1 MNKAFA
7 EAYFSDGNAVGH
19 TVVMGDSIRIVGQVG
34 DVPIGNVDEHIPPTM
49 YVPFSQDP
57 ETYMN
62 MAIRSR
68 RDVGDLSR
76 ELNRVVEQM
85 APGAGVIHPVA
96 MDQLITESA
105 SVFMRRFPLLL
116 IGAFAAAT
124 LVLALVGVYGVVSYS
139 VTQRTRE
146 LGIRVALGAQT
157 RSLVLLVVRHGA
169 WMALAGVTI
178 GIAAALV
185 LGRFVA
191 GMLYGVGARDPATL
205 AFVGLILGAA
215 AVAATIV
222 PARRATKVDP
232 AVALQSE

>member
-1 MNKAFA
+1 
-7 EAYFSDGNAVGH
+7 
-19 TVVMGDSIRIVGQVG
+19 
-34 DVPIGNVDEHIPPTM
+34 
-49 YVPFSQDP
+49 
-57 ETYMN
+57 
-62 MAIRSR
+62 
-68 RDVGDLSR
+68 
-76 ELNRVVEQM
+76 
-85 APGAGVIHPVA
+85 
-96 MDQLITESA
+96 
-105 SVFMRRFPLLL
+105 LLL

-139 VTQRTRE
+139 VAQRTRE

-169 WMALAGVTI
+169 WMATAGVGI
-178 GIAAALV
+178 GVVAALA

-205 AFVGLILGAA
+205 AFVSVVLGAA